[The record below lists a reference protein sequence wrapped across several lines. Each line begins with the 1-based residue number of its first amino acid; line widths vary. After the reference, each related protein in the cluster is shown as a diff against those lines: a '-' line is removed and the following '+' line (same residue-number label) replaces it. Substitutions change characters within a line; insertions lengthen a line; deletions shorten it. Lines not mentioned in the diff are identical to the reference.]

1 MNEVIV
7 FDSPVFIEIKSLLN
21 GIQDTIEQQHA
32 ELREL
37 KTDYLM
43 TSQQVIEFTGCGKD
57 WLEAHRDE
65 IGWTKMGGAYRFLRS
80 NLDAY
85 IAKCKGGIGVKNLHI
100 KRS

>member
-1 MNEVIV
+1 MEVIV
-7 FDSPVFIEIKSLLN
+7 FDSPAYLEIKAMLN

-65 IGWTKMGGAYRFLRS
+65 IGWTKMGGVYRFLRS

-85 IAKCKGGIGVKNLHI
+85 IAKCKGGIGIKNLHE
-100 KRS
+100 KRT